1 MRTMLQK
8 RFDFY
13 LRYYDSDAFLVSR
26 KSDVTLRKIVF
37 KLKNE
42 RRHFESCS
50 AAWPLKRDVVR
61 SYIKKNTKRNSGV
74 KLFLYVATKAATKL
88 QVLCALYFLLV
99 RPGY

>member
-50 AAWPLKRDVVR
+50 TAWPLKRDVVR
-61 SYIKKNTKRNSGV
+61 SYIKKTQKGILESS
-74 KLFLYVATKAATKL
+74 
-88 QVLCALYFLLV
+88 YFFT
-99 RPGY
+99 